1 MSSPSGTEIIV
12 EPGRRSVWPDLG
24 EVYAHRELLRLFV
37 LRDFRLK
44 YRQTLLG
51 PAWHLLQ
58 PLVTTAVFTLIFHRV
73 ARVPTAGVPPVLFY
87 FCGLLI
93 WQYFAQ
99 SFVSIAGFLI
109 GGAPL
114 FKRVYYPRL
123 TVPVATLASNLLA
136 FFVQA
141 ILFITILVAYAAGGQ
156 VVASD
161 GFRVLLVLPFLIL
174 QTAAIALGA
183 GLLAASLA
191 VRYRDLHVLI
201 GFFVN
206 LWLYMTPIVY
216 PSTAVPQ
223 GLRALLYINPLAPIV
238 ETFRSAVLGGPG
250 PGPFAH
256 FVSLLLTLL
265 ILAAGLIAFNRVE
278 RHVVDVL

>member
-12 EPGRRSVWPDLG
+12 EPGRRSLWPDLG
-24 EVYAHRELLRLFV
+24 AVYAHRELLKLFV

-44 YRQTLLG
+44 YKQTLLG

-73 ARVPTAGVPPVLFY
+73 ARVPTAGVPPALFY

-99 SFVSIAGFLI
+99 SFVAISGFLI
-109 GGAPL
+109 SGAGL
-114 FKRVYYPRL
+114 FKRVYFPRL

-136 FFVQA
+136 FGVQA
-141 ILFITILVAYAAGGQ
+141 LLFITLLVAYVAGGQ
-156 VVASD
+156 SVTPDAV
-161 GFRVLLVLPFLIL
+161 RVLLVLPLLIL
-174 QTAAIALGA
+174 QTAVVALGA

-216 PSTAVPQ
+216 PSAAVPP
-223 GLRALLYINPLAPIV
+223 GLRTLLYINPLAPIV
-238 ETFRSAVLGGPG
+238 EAFRSVVFGGPG

-256 FVSLLLTLL
+256 FVSLVLTLL
-265 ILAAGLIAFNRVE
+265 ILAVGLIAFNRVE
-278 RHVVDVL
+278 RHAVDML